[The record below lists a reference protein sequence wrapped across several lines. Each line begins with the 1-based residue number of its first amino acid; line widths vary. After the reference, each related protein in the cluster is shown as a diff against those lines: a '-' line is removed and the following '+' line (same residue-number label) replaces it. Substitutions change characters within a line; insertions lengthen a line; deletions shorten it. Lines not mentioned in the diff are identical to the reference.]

1 MRAAEVICAG
11 VIVADHVCAP
21 IPRLPNP
28 GELVLAE
35 DMLLTIG
42 GCAANV
48 AVDLAKMQ
56 IASMVVGRVGDDPF
70 GTIVQR
76 MLEQYGIDTSGI
88 RVSPRRATSQTM
100 IINVAGQDRRFIH
113 IFGANADFTA
123 EDLRAHITPQTKV
136 LYLGGY
142 LLMPGLDDGELA
154 VIFRQAQE
162 AGTKVVLDVVVPS
175 SAQTSGGQEGA
186 AFAYLSRL
194 RQVLP
199 YVDVFL
205 PNQDEAQLILGERDP
220 VKQAES
226 FQRLG
231 ARTTVIT
238 MGGEGAVL
246 IGERER
252 YRVGVFSVPFV
263 DGSGGGDAFD
273 AGFIYGLLRGYDAL
287 GCLKVASAL
296 GASCV
301 RAVGTTPGVFTEQ
314 ECLEFLR
321 QNELPTCQL

>member
-1 MRAAEVICAG
+1 MREAEVVSAG

-28 GELVLAE
+28 GELLLAE

-48 AVDLAKMQ
+48 AVDLAKMH
-56 IASMVVGRVGDDPF
+56 IASVVVGCVGDDPF
-70 GTIVQR
+70 GTIVRR
-76 MLEQYGIDTSGI
+76 MLEQYGIDTRGI
-88 RVSPRRATSQTM
+88 RLVPRRATSQTM
-100 IINVAGQDRRFIH
+100 IINVVGQDRRFIH

-123 EDLRAHITPQTKV
+123 EDLRAQVTPQTKV

-142 LLMPGLDDGELA
+142 LLMPGLADDALA
-154 VIFRQAQE
+154 EIFREAQE
-162 AGTKVVLDVVVPS
+162 AGTKVVLDVAVPGP
-175 SAQTSGGQEGA
+175 AD
-186 AFAYLSRL
+186 YLPRL

-205 PNQDEAQLILGERDP
+205 PNQDEAELILGERDP

-226 FQRLG
+226 FHRLG
-231 ARTTVIT
+231 ARTAVIT
-238 MGGEGAVL
+238 LGGEGAVL
-246 IGERER
+246 VSARER
-252 YRVGVFSVPFV
+252 YRVGVYPVPFV

-273 AGFIYGLLRGYDAL
+273 AGYIYGLLRGYDAL
-287 GCLKVASAL
+287 GCLQLASAL

-321 QNELPTCQL
+321 HHQLPVQKL

>member
-1 MRAAEVICAG
+1 MRSAEVVCAG

-28 GELVLAE
+28 GELILAD

-48 AVDLAKMQ
+48 AVDLAKMRVPS
-56 IASMVVGRVGDDPF
+56 IVVGRVGNDPF
-70 GTIVQR
+70 GTVIQR
-76 MLEQYGIDTSGI
+76 MLEQYGVDTRGI
-88 RVSPRRATSQTM
+88 RLSNSRATSQTM

-113 IFGANADFTA
+113 IFGANADFA
-123 EDLRAHITPQTKV
+123 ADDLKEFISPQTKV

-142 LLMPGLDDGELA
+142 LLLPGLDDDALA
-154 VIFRQAQE
+154 EIFRQAQS
-162 AGTKVVLDVVVPS
+162 AGTRVVLDVVV
-175 SAQTSGGQEGA
+175 SGPGD
-186 AFAYLSRL
+186 YLSRL
-194 RQVLP
+194 RKVLP

-205 PNQDEAQLILGERDP
+205 PNQDEAEVILGVREP
-220 VKQAES
+220 VTQAER
-226 FQRLG
+226 FRQLG
-231 ARTTVIT
+231 ARTVVIT

-246 IGERER
+246 VSDRER
-252 YRVGVFSVPFV
+252 YRAGVFAVPFV

-273 AGFIYGLLRGYDAL
+273 AGYIYGLLRGYGTMD
-287 GCLKVASAL
+287 CLKIASAL

-301 RAVGTTPGVFTEQ
+301 RAVGTTPGVFTEE

-321 QNELPTCQL
+321 HHELPLQPL